1 MDYFNSILA
10 TISDMIYMYILVG
23 LLVVCGLYFTIR
35 TKFAQLRFFSD
46 SIKFLTEKTSGKKVS
61 SFQALMVCTAS
72 KVGTAN
78 IAGIATAIVVGGA
91 GSIFWMWVMALIG
104 SASSM
109 AEATLAQMYKSKN
122 KDGSSFIGG
131 PSYYIEKALGKRWL
145 GVVFSCLFIFC
156 FLFGFNALQ
165 AHNMSSAL
173 KYYIP
178 NYEHTAWPLI
188 IGIIFAALISSVIFG
203 GMKRIGFVSSYLI
216 PIMASIYIAMGLYII
231 ITNFGKLPQVF
242 YEIFSTAFNFPS
254 VFGGFAGSAMLIG
267 IKRGLLSNE
276 AGMGSAPNAA
286 AAADTSHP
294 VKQGIAQVLSVFID
308 TVMICSTSAFIVL
321 LSGIDLHTRTI
332 GIPLMQQAI
341 RNQVGEWG
349 IHFITF
355 SVATFAFSAIIG
367 NFGISESNIL
377 FVKDSSK
384 LLKIIRVISIF
395 PIIFGCV
402 ASASLAW
409 NLADISMATIAT
421 VNIITIILLSN
432 KYAICLKDYINQRK
446 HKKDPIFNAPA
457 CGINDTELW
466 K

>member
-1 MDYFNSILA
+1 MDHLSFILKN
-10 TISDMIYMYILVG
+10 ISDAMYMYIVIA
-23 LLVVCGLYFTIR
+23 LLVICGVYFTVR
-35 TKFAQLRFFSD
+35 AGFSQLRLFPD

-61 SFQALMVCTAS
+61 SFQALMVCTAT

-78 IAGIATAIVVGGA
+78 IAGIATAIVIGGA
-91 GSIFWMWVMALIG
+91 GSIFWMWIMALIG
-104 SASSM
+104 SASSI
-109 AEATLAQMYKSKN
+109 AEATLAQMYKSKSR
-122 KDGSSFIGG
+122 DGSSFIGG
-131 PSYYIEKALGKRWL
+131 PAYYIEKALGKRWL
-145 GVVFSCLFIFC
+145 GIVFSSLFIFC

-178 NYEHTAWPLI
+178 GYEHTVWPFV
-188 IGIIFAALISSVIFG
+188 IGIIFAALISCVVFG
-203 GMKRIGFVSSYLI
+203 GMKRIGFVSAYLI
-216 PIMASIYIAMGLYII
+216 PIMASIYILMGLYVI

-242 YEIFSTAFNFPS
+242 SEILRSAFDFQAI
-254 VFGGFAGSAMLIG
+254 FGGLAGSAMLNG

-286 AAADTSHP
+286 ASADTSHP
-294 VKQGIAQVLSVFID
+294 VKQGIAQILSVFLD
-308 TVMICSTSAFIVL
+308 TILICSTSAFIVL
-321 LSGIDLHTRTI
+321 LSGIDLHTKTI

-349 IHFITF
+349 IHFLTF

-377 FVKDSSK
+377 FIKDSPK
-384 LLKIIRVISIF
+384 LLKTIRILSIL

-402 ASASLAW
+402 ASASVIW
-409 NLADISMATIAT
+409 NLADISMAAIAS
-421 VNIITIILLSN
+421 VNIIAIILLSN
-432 KYAICLKDYINQRK
+432 RYMICLKDYLNQRK
-446 HKKDPIFNAPA
+446 HKKDPVFNAPS
-457 CGINDTELW
+457 CGINDTDLW

>member
-1 MDYFNSILA
+1 MESLNLVLTS
-10 TISDMIYMYILVG
+10 ISDFIYIYILVA
-23 LLVVCGLYFTIR
+23 LLIICGVYFTVR
-35 TKFAQLRFFSD
+35 ARFSQVRLFGD
-46 SIKFLTEKTSGKKVS
+46 AIKFTTEKASGTKVS

-78 IAGIATAIVVGGA
+78 IAGIATAMVIGGPGA
-91 GSIFWMWVMALIG
+91 IFWMWLMAVIG

-109 AEATLAQMYKSKN
+109 AEATLAQMYKSKSP
-122 KDGSSFIGG
+122 DGTSFIGG
-131 PSYYIEKALGKRWL
+131 PSYYIQKALGKRWL
-145 GVVFSCLFIFC
+145 GVIFSCLFLFC

-173 KYYIP
+173 NYYIP
-178 NYEHTAWPLI
+178 GYEHTIWPFVVGIVFAGLI
-188 IGIIFAALISSVIFG
+188 ASVIFG
-203 GMKRIGFVSSYLI
+203 GMKRIGFVSSYLV
-216 PIMASIYIAMGLYII
+216 PIMAGVYILMGLYII
-231 ITNFGKLPQVF
+231 ITNFSKLPQVF
-242 YEIFSTAFNFPS
+242 SDIFSSAFDWKS
-254 VFGGFAGSAMLIG
+254 IFGGLAGSVMLIG

-294 VKQGIAQVLSVFID
+294 VKQGIAQILSVFID
-308 TVMICSTSAFIVL
+308 TVFICSTSAFIVL
-321 LSGIDLHTRTI
+321 LSGIDLHTDKI

-355 SVATFAFSAIIG
+355 SVAMFAFSAIIG

-377 FVKDSSK
+377 FIKNSPK
-384 LLKIIRVISIF
+384 LLKIIRIISIV

-402 ASASLAW
+402 ASASVVW
-409 NLADISMATIAT
+409 NLADISMAMIAS

-432 KYAICLKDYINQRK
+432 KYMICLKDYINQRR
-446 HKKDPIFNAPA
+446 HGKDPVFNAPA
-457 CGINDTELW
+457 CGIYDTELW

>member
-10 TISDMIYMYILVG
+10 TISDAIYIYILVG
-23 LLVVCGLYFTIR
+23 LLVICGLYFTIR
-35 TKFAQLRFFSD
+35 TKFSQLRLFSD
-46 SIKFLTEKTSGKKVS
+46 SVKFLTEKASGKKVS

-78 IAGIATAIVVGGA
+78 IAGIATAIVIGGP
-91 GSIFWMWVMALIG
+91 GSIFWMWIMALIG

-109 AEATLAQMYKSKN
+109 AEATLAQMYKSKS

-145 GVVFSCLFIFC
+145 GVVFSSLFLFC

-165 AHNMSSAL
+165 AHNMSSSL

-178 NYEHTAWPLI
+178 NYECTAWPLI
-188 IGIIFAALISSVIFG
+188 IGLVFAVLISLVVFG

-216 PIMASIYIAMGLYII
+216 PVMASIYILMGLYII

-242 YEIFSTAFNFPS
+242 SDILSTAFNFPS

-286 AAADTSHP
+286 ASADTSHP

-321 LSGIDLHTRTI
+321 LSGIDLHTKTI

-377 FVKDSSK
+377 FIKDSPK
-384 LLKIIRVISIF
+384 LLKTIRIISIL

-402 ASASLAW
+402 ASASVVW

-421 VNIITIILLSN
+421 LNIVAIILLSN
-432 KYAICLKDYINQRK
+432 RYMICLKDYMNQRK
-446 HKKDPIFNAPA
+446 HKKDPVFNAPA